1 MELQGYKPNW
11 VVRKS
16 NSPKLITELPNEI
29 LSKNCQMRARGFE
42 TNLLEL
48 MSLKS

>member
-1 MELQGYKPNW
+1 MEIQGYKPNR

-29 LSKNCQMRARGFE
+29 TLIVK
-42 TNLLEL
+42 
-48 MSLKS
+48 